1 MQYYKPIHRLNT
13 SPPTNIFELYSK
25 YSHLI
30 SEINTQKKETCQSRS
45 TSCSSI
51 STITANVS
59 YPATPCNSPANS
71 NISSTDS
78 YLYIDDVDDLTITSD
93 TLSYYLILST
103 CAGDNK

>member
-1 MQYYKPIHRLNT
+1 MMQYYKPLHRLP
-13 SPPTNIFELYSK
+13 STNIFDMYSK
-25 YSHLI
+25 YSHLM
-30 SEINTQKKETCQSRS
+30 SEIDTQKKETCQSRT

-51 STITANVS
+51 STITPNAS

-71 NISSTDS
+71 NISSTES
-78 YLYIDDVDDLTITSD
+78 YLYIDDLDDLSITSD